1 MSNLWFIVLNLN
13 IVFYNIFFKKQIK
26 MKRSNS
32 NNTNIINNKNNEI
45 PEKKRNKKSISL
57 TKDDNRYN
65 NSLNQNNYNA
75 LYTFN
80 QKNQEKEHNNLFSEL
95 SN

>member
-1 MSNLWFIVLNLN
+1 
-13 IVFYNIFFKKQIK
+13 

-57 TKDDNRYN
+57 TKDGNRYN
-65 NSLNQNNYNA
+65 KSLNQNN
-75 LYTFN
+75 
-80 QKNQEKEHNNLFSEL
+80 
-95 SN
+95 